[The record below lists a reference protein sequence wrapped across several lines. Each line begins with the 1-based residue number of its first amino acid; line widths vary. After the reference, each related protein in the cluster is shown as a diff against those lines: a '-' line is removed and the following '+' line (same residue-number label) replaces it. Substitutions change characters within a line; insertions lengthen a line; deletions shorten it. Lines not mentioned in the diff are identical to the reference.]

1 MNVKSRPFRKPF
13 SQDLYRRK
21 YDNPAKNALINLL
34 LSEGHGI
41 LDLNESF
48 YADIISE
55 KDGIQYYSE
64 GEVKTRMAWSMA
76 FELEGNQDSRAEEE
90 VNSKAWSFNFLHFF
104 LELLRCWKIDSSLL
118 TDDILR
124 EAIGRGTFTRVS
136 YFYHIPYQDAELI
149 DLKSLA
155 A

>member
-1 MNVKSRPFRKPF
+1 MNVESRPFRKPF
-13 SQDLYRRK
+13 SQDLYRK

-34 LSEGHGI
+34 LSEGHEI

-64 GEVKTRMAWSMA
+64 GEVKTGWRGAWPSNWKEIRIPERKKKLIQKHGHLT
-76 FELEGNQDSRAEEE
+76 FYIFSGTLEE
-90 VNSKAWSFNFLHFF
+90 
-104 LELLRCWKIDSSLL
+104 CWKIDSSLL

-124 EAIGRGTFTRVS
+124 EAIGRNIYKGEL
-136 YFYHIPYQDAELI
+136 FYHIPYQDAELI